1 MNLFCP
7 IRDGG
12 RVPCRSVASSSC
24 VSRAG
29 RAASYIISLIL
40 FCAAVLL
47 MASCGE
53 RQETFRIGVSQC
65 SNDAWRRQMNHELR
79 REASFHKNA
88 VKLDIRSAA
97 DNNDRQIHQID
108 SMVAEGIDLL
118 IVAPNEA
125 KPLTATVERVM
136 AKGIP
141 VVVIDRKICS
151 DKYTAFVGADNAA
164 IGRDIGAYVV
174 QELHGR
180 GTVVEFTGGMG
191 GTAAAER
198 HKGLREVLAQAPGV
212 KVTAQVEMGWEG
224 PRLKQQVDSL
234 VQSQQIPDLILAPN
248 DRTGVRIHKEL
259 LVRGCKG
266 VKIIGVDGLAGTG
279 GGLENVERGELLATF
294 IYPTGGDRILQT
306 ALHILKGEP
315 FARETMLRSA
325 IINATTSRIFRIQA
339 DELKESEAHVNEM
352 GVELEEYFSRYA
364 MQNMLLAACLVII
377 VLIGLLLGIGIRYYY
392 MAVRRSETLAR
403 QKQKLED
410 QRDQLMEMSQ
420 ELERTTQGKLQFFTS
435 VSHDFRTPL
444 TLIKAPLEQ
453 LNAGENLTREQRELL
468 ALVGSNVN
476 VLLRLVNQTL
486 DFRKYDMGKLRLNL
500 QQLKLTDAVEQWTSP
515 FVPLARKKMIR
526 FRVDQD
532 FAMTDADVTVHADAH
547 RMESVVYNLLS
558 NAMKYTPHGGRI
570 TVKVYL
576 STDSSQRRC
585 YCFDVENT
593 GPGIE
598 PEKLGRIFERYYQ
611 TDVTHEGSGL
621 GLATVKNFVELHG
634 GTVRAESRVGM
645 STRFV
650 VTVPCEPPVQ
660 ESDTEITDSTA
671 AESTAANENAEAKHT
686 AGVMPLEKE
695 VPEGAPLVLVIDDN
709 EDIRS
714 YLKLLLAPDYAVAE
728 AANGSEGLD
737 KACRLQPA
745 LVICDVMMPV
755 MDGWACCR
763 ELKQREETAHIP
775 VLMLTACAL
784 DEQHVQGFDSGA
796 DGYVTK
802 PFSAELLRSRVRSLL
817 DNRQRVKDFFA
828 GSGTLLKP
836 EASEADMGF
845 AERFK
850 ALVAKRLS
858 DASLSVDELA
868 QEMGLGRTQ
877 LYRKVKSLTG
887 FSPNELLKIARLKR
901 AAHLLRQSDKNVSEV
916 AYEVGFGSPSY
927 LTKCFKDYFG
937 VSPSD
942 YGK

>member
-1 MNLFCP
+1 MNLFSP

-12 RVPCRSVASSSC
+12 RVPCRSVASSFC

-29 RAASYIISLIL
+29 RAASYIIPLIL

-234 VQSQQIPDLILAPN
+234 VQSRQIPDLILAPN

-259 LVRGCKG
+259 LARGCKG

-558 NAMKYTPHGGRI
+558 NAMKYTPHGGRV

-671 AESTAANENAEAKHT
+671 AESTASNEDAEAKHT

-714 YLKLLLAPDYAVAE
+714 YLKLLLAPDYSVAE

-817 DNRQRVKDFFA
+817 DNRKRVKDFFA

>member
-12 RVPCRSVASSSC
+12 RVPCRSVASSPC

-88 VKLDIRSAA
+88 VTLDIRSAA

-234 VQSQQIPDLILAPN
+234 VQSRQIPDLILAPN

-259 LVRGCKG
+259 LARGCKG

-558 NAMKYTPHGGRI
+558 NAMKYTPHGGRV

-576 STDSSQRRC
+576 TTDSSQRRC

-817 DNRQRVKDFFA
+817 DNRQRVQDFFA

>member
-7 IRDGG
+7 LCGG
-12 RVPCRSVASSSC
+12 GHAPCRPVA
-24 VSRAG
+24 AG
-29 RAASYIISLIL
+29 YCLRRVCRAAQYAPFLIFL
-40 FCAAVLL
+40 FLTALL
-47 MASCGE
+47 AASCGE
-53 RQETFRIGVSQC
+53 KEPTFRIGVSQC
-65 SNDAWRRQMNHELR
+65 SNDAWRRQMNHELH
-79 REASFHKNA
+79 REATFHKNA

-97 DNNDRQIHQID
+97 DDNGRQIRQID

-118 IVAPNEA
+118 VVAPNEA
-125 KPLTATVERVM
+125 QPLTPVVERVM
-136 AKGIP
+136 KQGIP
-141 VVVIDRKICS
+141 VVVIDRKIKS
-151 DKYTAFVGADNAA
+151 DNYTAFVGADNAA

-174 QELHGR
+174 NELHGR
-180 GTVVEFTGGMG
+180 GKVAEFTGGMA

-198 HKGLREVLAQAPGV
+198 HKGFHEVLNQAPGI

-234 VQSQQIPDLILAPN
+234 VRSGQIPDLILAPN
-248 DRTGVRIHKEL
+248 DRTGVRIHHEL
-259 LVRGCKG
+259 LAQGCKG

-315 FARETMLRSA
+315 YARETMLRSA

-377 VLIGLLLGIGIRYYY
+377 VLIGLLLGIGIRYYH
-392 MAVRRSETLAR
+392 MALRRSETLAR
-403 QKQKLED
+403 QKQKLES
-410 QRDQLMEMSQ
+410 QRDQLMEMSR
-420 ELERTTQGKLQFFTS
+420 EVERTTQGKLQFFTS

-453 LNAGENLTREQRELL
+453 LNASDNLTREQRELL
-468 ALVGSNVN
+468 ALVGGNVN

-486 DFRKYDMGKLRLNL
+486 DFSKYDVGKLRLNL
-500 QQLKLTDAVEQWTSP
+500 QQLTLADAVEQWTEP
-515 FVPLARKKMIR
+515 FKPLARKKMIR
-526 FRVDQD
+526 FRVDCE
-532 FAMTDADVTVHADAH
+532 FAMTDAGVTVHADAH

-558 NAMKYTPHGGRI
+558 NAMKYTPHGGRV

-576 STDSSQRRC
+576 TTDSSQRRC
-585 YCFDVENT
+585 YCIDVENT
-593 GPGIE
+593 GQGIE
-598 PEKLGRIFERYYQ
+598 PEKLVHIFERFYQ

-660 ESDTEITDSTA
+660 EQDTEIADATA
-671 AESTAANENAEAKHT
+671 AGRTAHNEAAEPSQT
-686 AGVMPLEKE
+686 VGVVPMEKE
-695 VPEGAPLVLVIDDN
+695 ASEGAPLVLVIDDN

-737 KACRLQPA
+737 MAARLQPS

-755 MDGWACCR
+755 MDGWTCCR

-802 PFSAELLRSRVRSLL
+802 PFSADLLRSRVRSLL

-828 GSGTLLKP
+828 GSGTLVKP

-858 DASLSVDELA
+858 DANLSVDELA